1 MSTRDTVWLLEP
13 LDGGRSH
20 SLPPG
25 RAVVAGRSAGSELH
39 LDHDTVSRQH
49 AELRP
54 DESGVAFRDLGSANG
69 TLVNGTRVTAG
80 RLAENDVVTFG
91 SVAFRVARALN
102 PPLSADDLPA
112 GTQVRAV
119 DVHSGG
125 GPLARLAA
133 ERLARLVDLARQLS
147 GEIETDRVLALV
159 VAQAAALLPADR
171 VALLL
176 VDEATGE
183 LAAAHQSNRLGEAT
197 VQVPR
202 SIARRA
208 IAERAPVISE
218 NAAADIRFEGRS
230 VQSSQVRAAL
240 CVPLM
245 ADQERSLG
253 VLYVDSLT
261 SAGAFSEDDAALC
274 MAFGGLAAVSIAK
287 AHYALAARRE
297 ELTRTNFERFFA
309 PGVAAAIAASRSGVR
324 PGGERRP
331 VTVLYSDVR
340 GFTGLAESLP
350 PETVAALLSDYFA
363 VMVELVFE
371 HGGTLDKFIGD
382 ALLAVWGAP
391 LAAPDDA
398 DRALTA
404 ARSMQVESALL
415 NARWAGQGGPP
426 LAIGVGLHH
435 GEAFTGTIGSPR
447 RLDYTVIGDVVNV
460 AARLCD
466 AAKPG
471 EIVLSEAVRDRL
483 SLDPGTTAPEDLR
496 LRGREEAVVVF
507 RIQGGDR

>member
-1 MSTRDTVWLLEP
+1 M
-13 LDGGRSH
+13 
-20 SLPPG
+20 G
-25 RAVVAGRSAGSELH
+25 RATDSELH
-39 LDHDTVSRQH
+39 LDDDTVSRQH
-49 AELRP
+49 AELST
-54 DESGVAFRDLGSANG
+54 DDTGIAMRDLGSANG
-69 TLVNGTRVTAG
+69 TLVNGVRVARG
-80 RLAENDVVTFG
+80 RLNANDVVTFG
-91 SVAFRVARALN
+91 SVAFRVVRGADQ
-102 PPLSADDLPA
+102 PPPPDDLPA

-171 VALLL
+171 VALML
-176 VDEATGE
+176 VDEATGD
-183 LAAAHQSNRLGEAT
+183 LTAAHQSNRLGDAP

-208 IAERAPVISE
+208 IEERTPVITE
-218 NAAADIRFEGRS
+218 NAAIDARFQGRS
-230 VQSSQVRAAL
+230 VQASQVRAAL

-245 ADQERSLG
+245 VDQQRALG

-261 SAGAFSEDDAALC
+261 AAGAFSEDDAALC

-297 ELTRTNFERFFA
+297 ELTRANFERFFA
-309 PGVAAAIAASRSGVR
+309 PGVAATIAASRSGVR

-340 GFTGLAESLP
+340 GFTGLAETLP

-363 VMVELVFE
+363 AMVELVFE

-398 DRALTA
+398 DRALAA
-404 ARSMQVESALL
+404 ARSMQVASRVVS
-415 NARWAGQGGPP
+415 ARWTGQGRPP

-466 AAKPG
+466 AANTG
-471 EIVLSEAVRDRL
+471 EIVLSEAVKRRL
-483 SLDPGTTAPEDLR
+483 SVELGTTAGEDLR
-496 LRGREEAVVVF
+496 LRGREETVVVH
-507 RIQGGDR
+507 RVTSDG

>member
-1 MSTRDTVWLLEP
+1 
-13 LDGGRSH
+13 
-20 SLPPG
+20 
-25 RAVVAGRSAGSELH
+25 VVAGRGAGSEIQ

-49 AELRP
+49 AELRA
-54 DESGVAFRDLGSANG
+54 DESGIALRDLGSANG
-69 TLVNGTRVTAG
+69 TRVNGTRVTTG
-80 RLAENDVVTFG
+80 RLSANDVVTFG
-91 SVAFRVARALN
+91 SVAFRVVLVTD
-102 PPLSADDLPA
+102 PPPPTDDLPA

-119 DVHSGG
+119 DVRSGG
-125 GPLARLAA
+125 GPLAKLAA

-183 LAAAHQSNRLGEAT
+183 LVPAHQSNRLAEAA

-202 SIARRA
+202 SIAHRA
-208 IAERAPVISE
+208 IAERAPVITE
-218 NAAADIRFEGRS
+218 NAALDARFEGRS
-230 VQSSQVRAAL
+230 VQASQVRAAL

-297 ELTRTNFERFFA
+297 ELTRANFERFFA
-309 PGVAAAIAASRSGVR
+309 PGVAATIAASRSGVR

-340 GFTGLAESLP
+340 GFTGLAETLP
-350 PETVAALLSDYFA
+350 PETVAALLSEYFA
-363 VMVELVFE
+363 AMVELVFE
-371 HGGTLDKFIGD
+371 HGGALDKFIGD

-391 LAAPDDA
+391 LAAADDA
-398 DRALTA
+398 DRALAA
-404 ARSMQVESALL
+404 ARAMQVESGLL
-415 NARWAGQGGPP
+415 NAKWADQGRPT

-466 AAKPG
+466 AARPG
-471 EIVLSEAVRDRL
+471 EVVLSEAVKSRL
-483 SLDPGTTAPEDLR
+483 SLDPGPTTGEDLR

-507 RIQGGDR
+507 RVRGER

>member
-1 MSTRDTVWLLEP
+1 
-13 LDGGRSH
+13 
-20 SLPPG
+20 
-25 RAVVAGRSAGSELH
+25 VVAGRGADSEIH
-39 LDHDTVSRQH
+39 LEHDTVSRIH
-49 AELRP
+49 AELLA
-54 DESGVAFRDLGSANG
+54 DASGIALRDLGSANG
-69 TLVNGTRVTAG
+69 TLVNGTRVTTG
-80 RLAENDVVTFG
+80 RLGPNDVVTFG
-91 SVAFRVARALN
+91 SLAFRVVREPHRPVLG
-102 PPLSADDLPA
+102 DDLPA

-159 VAQAAALLPADR
+159 VSQAAALLPADR

-183 LAAAHQSNRLGEAT
+183 LRPAHQSNRLGGAP
-197 VQVPR
+197 VQVPG

-208 IAERAPVISE
+208 IEEGAPVITE
-218 NAAADIRFEGRS
+218 NAALDARFEGRS
-230 VQSSQVRAAL
+230 VQASQVRAAL

-245 ADQERSLG
+245 ADQERALG

-261 SAGAFSEDDAALC
+261 AAGAFSEDDAALC

-297 ELTRTNFERFFA
+297 ELTRVNFERFFA
-309 PGVAAAIAASRSGVR
+309 PGVAATIAASRSGVR

-340 GFTGLAESLP
+340 GFTGLAETLP

-363 VMVELVFE
+363 AMVELVFE

-398 DRALTA
+398 DRALAA
-404 ARSMQVESALL
+404 ARSMQVECASL
-415 NARWAGQGGPP
+415 NAGWAGSGRPQ

-466 AAKPG
+466 AARAG
-471 EIVLSEAVRDRL
+471 EIVLSEAVRSRL
-483 SLDPGTTAPEDLR
+483 TNRPGWDKESLQ
-496 LRGREEAVVVF
+496 LRGREESVVVY
-507 RIQGGDR
+507 RVSE

>member
-1 MSTRDTVWLLEP
+1 M
-13 LDGGRSH
+13 
-20 SLPPG
+20 
-25 RAVVAGRSAGSELH
+25 AGRTAGSELH

-49 AELRP
+49 AELRA
-54 DESGVAFRDLGSANG
+54 DESGIALRDLGSANG
-69 TLVNGTRVTAG
+69 TRVNGARVATG
-80 RLAENDVVTFG
+80 RLSANDVVTFG
-91 SVAFRVARALN
+91 SVAFRVARVEDS
-102 PPLSADDLPA
+102 PIPSDDLPV

-159 VAQAAALLPADR
+159 VSQAAALLPADR

-176 VDEATGE
+176 VDEVTGE
-183 LAAAHQSNRLGEAT
+183 LAAVHQSNRLGDAA

-208 IAERAPVISE
+208 IAERAPLITQ
-218 NAAADIRFEGRS
+218 NAALDARFEGRS
-230 VQSSQVRAAL
+230 VQASQVRAAL

-297 ELTRTNFERFFA
+297 EVTRANFERFFA
-309 PGVAAAIAASRSGVR
+309 PGVAARIAASRSGVR

-340 GFTGLAESLP
+340 GFTGLAETLP

-363 VMVELVFE
+363 AMVELVFE

-398 DRALTA
+398 DRALA
-404 ARSMQVESALL
+404 AAQSMQVQSALL
-415 NARWAGQGGPP
+415 NAKWTDQGRPP
-426 LAIGVGLHH
+426 LGIGVGLHH

-466 AAKPG
+466 AANAG
-471 EIVLSEAVRDRL
+471 EIVLSEAVGRRL
-483 SLDPGTTAPEDLR
+483 SDPPSQGRESLR
-496 LRGREEAVVVF
+496 LRGREEAVAVF
-507 RIQGGDR
+507 RIQRSGGER

>member
-1 MSTRDTVWLLEP
+1 
-13 LDGGRSH
+13 
-20 SLPPG
+20 LPDG
-25 RAVVAGRSAGSELH
+25 RAIVAGRSAGAELH
-39 LDHDTVSRQH
+39 LDHDTVSRRH
-49 AELRP
+49 AEL
-54 DESGVAFRDLGSANG
+54 VAGRDGIALRDLGSANG
-69 TLVNGTRVTAG
+69 TLVNGIRTTGGPLRA
-80 RLAENDVVTFG
+80 NDVVTFG
-91 SVAFRVARALN
+91 SLAFRVLRN
-102 PPLSADDLPA
+102 EPQPIPTQDLPA

-133 ERLARLVDLARQLS
+133 RRLAHLVDLARQLS

-159 VAQAAALLPADR
+159 VSQAAELLPADR

-176 VDEATGE
+176 TDSVTGE
-183 LAAAHQSNRLGEAT
+183 LTESHQSNRLGEAP

-208 IAERAPVISE
+208 IEERTPIISE
-218 NAAADIRFEGRS
+218 NAAADARFDGRS
-230 VQSSQVRAAL
+230 VQASQVRAAL

-245 ADQERSLG
+245 ADQDRALG
-253 VLYVDSLT
+253 VLYADSLT

-287 AHYALAARRE
+287 AWYAQAARRE
-297 ELTRTNFERFFA
+297 ELTRANFERFFA
-309 PGVAAAIAASRSGVR
+309 PGVAATIAASRSGVR

-363 VMVELVFE
+363 AMVELVFE

-398 DRALTA
+398 DRALAA
-404 ARSMQVESALL
+404 ARAMQAESRLL
-415 NARWAGQGGPP
+415 GERWEGQGRSR

-460 AARLCD
+460 AARLCG
-466 AAKPG
+466 AANEG
-471 EIVLSEAVRDRL
+471 EIVLSEAVRRRL
-483 SLDPGTTAPEDLR
+483 ASDPGGTGREALR
-496 LRGREEAVVVF
+496 LRGREEGVVVF
-507 RIQGGDR
+507 RILS

>member
-1 MSTRDTVWLLEP
+1 V
-13 LDGGRSH
+13 GRG
-20 SLPPG
+20 PE
-25 RAVVAGRSAGSELH
+25 SELH
-39 LDHDTVSRQH
+39 LDDDTVSRQH
-49 AELRP
+49 AELTP
-54 DESGVAFRDLGSANG
+54 DDTGIALRDLGSANG
-69 TLVNGTRVTAG
+69 TLVNGARIARTRLG
-80 RLAENDVVTFG
+80 PDDIVTFG
-91 SVAFRVARALN
+91 SVAFRVVRNEPQTLPADDFTADDL
-102 PPLSADDLPA
+102 PADDLPA

-159 VAQAAALLPADR
+159 VSQAAALLPADR
-171 VALLL
+171 VALML
-176 VDEATGE
+176 VDEDTGD
-183 LAAAHQSNRLGEAT
+183 LTSAHQSNRLGDSPVE
-197 VQVPR
+197 VPR

-208 IAERAPVISE
+208 IEERTPVITE
-218 NAAADIRFEGRS
+218 NAALDDRFQGRS
-230 VQSSQVRAAL
+230 VQASQVRAAL

-245 ADQERSLG
+245 VDQQRALG

-261 SAGAFSEDDAALC
+261 AVGAFSEDDAALC

-287 AHYALAARRE
+287 AHYARAARRE
-297 ELTRTNFERFFA
+297 ELTRANFERFFA
-309 PGVAAAIAASRSGVR
+309 PGVAATIAASRSGVR

-340 GFTGLAESLP
+340 GFTRLAETLP

-363 VMVELVFE
+363 AMVELVFE

-398 DRALTA
+398 DRALAA
-404 ARSMQVESALL
+404 ARSMQVASAVVS
-415 NARWAGQGGPP
+415 ARWTGQGRPP

-466 AAKPG
+466 AANAG
-471 EIVLSEAVRDRL
+471 EIVLSEAVKRRL
-483 SLDPGTTAPEDLR
+483 SVDVGTTAGEDLR
-496 LRGREEAVVVF
+496 LRGREETVVVY
-507 RIQGGDR
+507 RVR